1 MGSTVSSKSHAHLLD
16 STHLKRQQRCY
27 KEHVYAYIREV
38 IIWTSPQ
45 LLQEQKILMKYSRWW
60 PDRISSHTETLPVSS
75 LP

>member
-1 MGSTVSSKSHAHLLD
+1 MGSTVCFRKSTLTLLD

-45 LLQEQKILMKYSRWW
+45 LLQRKEDL
-60 PDRISSHTETLPVSS
+60 
-75 LP
+75 